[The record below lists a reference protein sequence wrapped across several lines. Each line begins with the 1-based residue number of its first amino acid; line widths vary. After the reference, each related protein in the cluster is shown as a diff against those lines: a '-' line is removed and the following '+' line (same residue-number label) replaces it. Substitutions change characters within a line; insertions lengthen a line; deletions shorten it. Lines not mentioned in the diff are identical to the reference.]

1 MLSSK
6 PCQVC
11 SRWELPTIA
20 MDAGIIR
27 KNPDSGESEILLIT
41 RGRDPFKVSCDCQEW
56 KED

>member
-1 MLSSK
+1 
-6 PCQVC
+6 
-11 SRWELPTIA
+11 